1 VNTDIK
7 QQLAIIKRGADELL
21 IEAELLEKLKKGQ
34 PLRIKAGFDPTDI
47 QYQSIK
53 SLDKAAQLAM
63 LPDCPIHTVDLTVG
77 TVFPYSIAY
86 WVILVI

>member
-1 VNTDIK
+1 M
-7 QQLAIIKRGADELL
+7 
-21 IEAELLEKLKKGQ
+21 
-34 PLRIKAGFDPTDI
+34 
-47 QYQSIK
+47 K

-86 WVILVI
+86 WVILVILCSIVLYYVISQLKILY

>member
-1 VNTDIK
+1 M
-7 QQLAIIKRGADELL
+7 
-21 IEAELLEKLKKGQ
+21 
-34 PLRIKAGFDPTDI
+34 
-47 QYQSIK
+47 K

-86 WVILVI
+86 WVILVILCSIVSYYVISQLKI

>member
-1 VNTDIK
+1 M
-7 QQLAIIKRGADELL
+7 
-21 IEAELLEKLKKGQ
+21 
-34 PLRIKAGFDPTDI
+34 
-47 QYQSIK
+47 K

-86 WVILVI
+86 WVILVILCSIVLYYVISQLKILYYIILGNTVCIPYYLHGLSF